1 MNTEAAIR
9 TIMTTDVISIRTE
22 DTLLKLEEIFN
33 ENPIHHVLVTES
45 RNLVGIVSKN
55 DVMKWMWKA
64 LSGEI
69 SSDRSNVKVK
79 DIMTKDP
86 LTVDCDDSIGLAADI
101 FLANKFHSLPVTDG
115 DELVGIITNHD
126 LIKYCFS

>member
-1 MNTEAAIR
+1 MNTEAPIR
-9 TIMTTDVISIRTE
+9 TIMTTQMITIKPE
-22 DTLLKLEEIFN
+22 DTLLKLEEILDS
-33 ENPIHHVLVTES
+33 NPIHHVLVTES

-55 DVMKWMWKA
+55 DVMKWMRKA
-64 LSGEI
+64 MDGLVSK
-69 SSDRSNVKVK
+69 DRSNVLVK

-101 FLANKFHSLPVTDG
+101 FLANKFHSLPVIDG

-126 LIKYCFS
+126 LIRYCFS